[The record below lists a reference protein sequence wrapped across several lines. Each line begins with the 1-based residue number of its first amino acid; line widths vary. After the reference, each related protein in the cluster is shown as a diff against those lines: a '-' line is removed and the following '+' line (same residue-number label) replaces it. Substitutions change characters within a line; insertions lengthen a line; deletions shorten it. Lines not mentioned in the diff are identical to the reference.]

1 MFVSAICIGSGGSV
15 GREGPIVQIGSAIGS
30 ALGQFFK
37 VSGSAVTVL
46 VGCGAAAGISAT
58 FNAPIAGTLFASEVI
73 LRDIRITSVS
83 PILISS
89 LVAASVSR
97 AYYGNS
103 PAFTVSHYELASY
116 GELGLYCVLGLLA
129 GLVAVLFVK
138 VLYKTEDIF
147 DAIKIHWLLKAAVG
161 GLLLGLVGVDF
172 SEIHGVGYG
181 AIEAILNNP
190 GQYGIVIL
198 SLFCMLKI
206 VMTSVT
212 IGAGGSGGVFA
223 PSLFMGAALGGLFGI
238 CVQGIPF
245 FDIASPGAYALV
257 GMSAVVAGTTHAPI
271 QAILILVEMTGNYE
285 IILPIM
291 ISCVISN
298 IVSKKIES
306 GSIYTMKL
314 VRRGESLEIGKDR
327 SILRKLRVGD
337 VIVTNCITIN
347 METTFH
353 EIMRL
358 MRTTNADAFPVLNK
372 DGEFV
377 GMIGLRQIS
386 KALQNE
392 DVQDHLFARD
402 LVLSDQYLLTLNKDL
417 LEVYN
422 EMRVGE
428 QDCLPVV
435 AEGDSKK
442 LIGIVTRFH
451 VMYRYN
457 KELVLL
463 QGDKKVQ

>member
-1 MFVSAICIGSGGSV
+1 
-15 GREGPIVQIGSAIGS
+15 
-30 ALGQFFK
+30 
-37 VSGSAVTVL
+37 
-46 VGCGAAAGISAT
+46 
-58 FNAPIAGTLFASEVI
+58 
-73 LRDIRITSVS
+73 
-83 PILISS
+83 
-89 LVAASVSR
+89 
-97 AYYGNS
+97 
-103 PAFTVSHYELASY
+103 
-116 GELGLYCVLGLLA
+116 
-129 GLVAVLFVK
+129 
-138 VLYKTEDIF
+138 
-147 DAIKIHWLLKAAVG
+147 
-161 GLLLGLVGVDF
+161 
-172 SEIHGVGYG
+172 
-181 AIEAILNNP
+181 
-190 GQYGIVIL
+190 
-198 SLFCMLKI
+198 MLKI

-238 CVQGIPF
+238 CVQGVPF